1 MNHRTPKMEI
11 LMLRSLILL
20 VAMLLTLGTA
30 CAQDAPRLIQR
41 QTFIPVED
49 LDVVIARD
57 QAGVLLSKVE
67 FQQLYDAAKK
77 NADSQPNLPAV
88 VTATGAEY
96 RAKIDGDHLVISA
109 TVRLQQF
116 ASGWVELPLHF
127 GNLSVLS
134 ATVNDQPAK
143 LGRRVVAQP
152 LPNVPQPQSAA
163 QNNAP
168 QQAVQSKGKAVLPV
182 PPQLVL
188 FNNQAGAATLK
199 LELST
204 ILESVGADKSV
215 RFELPDVP
223 TAMLNVDVAANRTL
237 KWFGRTLDRPT
248 PADQPA
254 TYQLPVG
261 GQKNV
266 LLLFTGNQ
274 TQQTTDSL
282 TFATTGYG
290 VRVAPGEVVWEA
302 QTRLQVFGTP
312 LTTLQC
318 VVPRSLE
325 ITDVTSTGL
334 EAWTLEDNKDD
345 PQSTLITLSYRQPID
360 ASRDIVFKGVMSTPV
375 GQSWAV
381 PQIVIRKVTSHIGRC
396 VVTHPAGVRL
406 RLIEATGARAAASE
420 QAATLT
426 FDLWREA
433 FRLVLETQPHQR
445 EVLATTATSV
455 DLNARG
461 VDVYL
466 TVSLE
471 TLFAPLFEA
480 DIRLPAEWVVQSMT
494 LDGKPIQW
502 QAAANEAGWNDLRIN
517 LPQPVQP
524 GSGIGLIINA
534 RRTMESW
541 PVDVE
546 PIEFKLPTFQLPQAA
561 TVEGTLTLKA
571 DDDLDVAFDA
581 LTGLDPAAA
590 PTAGAR
596 SAFAYQDTAFEGTV
610 KVLRRPSRMSAQ
622 TMTYA
627 RLDREVWNS
636 HLEALIEISGGGLRE
651 LQVKLPES
659 VGDDIRFEVV
669 EGNVGISEQVAADP
683 EDKARL
689 WTLRLDRRYRGT
701 LKIAVDAA
709 QPRKDDKNF
718 SVPAMTLPQ
727 AERLNGFVGIEGAA
741 DQQLTIDATDS
752 SKKSLAE
759 VDPIDLPLCHYQ
771 PQQRIVAGYRFLQP
785 GYAVSL
791 SEVRFEKLAVP
802 TAICR
807 SANYESVLSR
817 TGELQH
823 RAEYVFVAVTAQA
836 LTLTLPAGPEG
847 EAELWAVQLDG
858 QPVEVRRREGRL
870 SVRESTG
877 LRGAKADTV
886 SYLIP
891 LPRDRA
897 VDAERR
903 LTLFYR
909 GQIDPLLTAQR
920 WREQP
925 PVLAV
930 VQSEGAEQP
939 LEILSQSWRVHYSN
953 DSMITGSDG
962 LFEPETELDSQS
974 MLGTLRQAFTGM
986 SPMSLFNSAS
996 YLFGATLLA
1005 VVITVLLRRHGVS
1018 KFGCAIAIAAV
1029 PVVLVALLLPSVQS
1043 ARSYKGARYVAS
1055 EAPMSAPMGGTR
1067 WRHGINDNA
1076 DDGDGKIIEYV
1087 DICGKDDPSTGADEG
1102 DAMPPQVAL
1111 GAMPP
1116 PATAEPTMEKAQ
1128 KKELDAF
1135 QIETKG
1141 DGPRVSNAKP
1151 TDAPVAGDRLD
1162 DAKKEGAKPQEDA
1175 VWQAL
1180 NDPQQ
1185 VAAGVDMDAEPQKG
1199 VAQRERNK
1207 SRGRGPAR
1215 LPATGKT
1222 GLLSLSLSLEVPANS
1237 TTKDFSYYG
1246 HQPVDSGMGLDL
1258 QWQDRK
1264 GGDAWRWCLV
1274 TGLAMAAWLTIKVA
1288 ARWRGLLAVL
1298 GITLPLGLVAVTP
1311 PACHVVLDG
1320 LFLGSLL
1327 AACVWGGRALLVY
1340 EIDWCKR
1347 TFCKRAA
1354 QTAALFCAALMTAS
1368 ANAAETG
1375 TASQQKVESGSAMA
1389 SGTQSALAP
1398 TGRQSIAR
1406 GVSPGD
1412 NAALITVAPTG
1423 RDSVPGVEIELRPF
1437 GAFEPLTRGCAP
1449 GYRIRPL
1456 WGQYDAAIDA
1466 GIVDGAIVGTMLFG
1480 SMFMIGGAILV
1491 LLVVCRSIAKA
1502 SVFETGLA
1510 PKRRKSLARG
1520 ASPGDAC
1527 LLVLAFSLAFASSA
1541 NAQESPNAANIK
1553 AVPAVD
1559 ASKTIVVPVD
1569 DAKDPTKA
1577 ERVLLSRELFFELWN
1592 LAHPDKRIAAPASVD
1607 GFVASARYE
1616 VEVRAKTEK
1625 VGAAALVKAALVLQN
1640 FRDRQ
1645 IVLSLPFDALAL
1657 TSAKLDGQPAALQ
1670 VREAN
1675 GTKLLDVVLDQVGA
1689 HQLELE
1695 FAIAAQEDGA
1705 TGQFTLPQFPA
1716 PSGTVV
1722 LKLPQPTLQV
1732 RVNGSTSAYRRLEQ
1746 DGAAFVAIPVG
1757 NNQPLTVAW
1766 RPPQQQAAVNAIV
1779 NVDSTTGVLVDAS
1792 GISHSTKMTIRVPQG
1807 TLADASF
1814 ELPKGVLLQRIAGP
1828 HLSGWEMAGEADN
1841 RRVRVFFNPPISDA
1855 TDLQFQL
1862 FQEQL
1867 VGDEPLGLTFSAV
1880 RPLEVT
1886 RESGLIG
1893 VLATEDFSIRSQ
1905 QETGVRRVEVSNAAQ
1920 FGDLLQKQPTAT
1932 ARLGF
1937 GFSTR
1942 PATAHVQ
1949 VARQAAESVATTTH
1963 AVKVTRRKVLIAS
1976 KFDLEFRR
1984 AARPSIS
1991 LKLPEQYRPTDVQ
2004 ATSMADWFLTAGDG
2018 TNPRTL
2024 TIEFTQPLTG
2034 RAQVVMQGYQVKGP
2048 DDAIAEVLVPQ
2059 PLEVVTQ
2066 TTSAAVWF
2074 DAAYAATLAQADG
2087 WKLVATNV
2095 LPSQLL
2101 GKQSTPPQF
2110 GLTSTSLDL
2119 PPLGFDLVIS
2129 QPRLAADSVVITT
2142 VTDTTVEYSLALK
2155 WKISNAAADTFWFTT
2170 PLWLKDRLTVKGAG
2184 LRDVKSEEVDGAL
2197 RWTITLWDAVPSEY
2211 FSLAVATLPP
2221 ASKRVETP
2229 EVHFLQPTLDAD
2241 GNVGELGLLSTQR
2254 QFAMLV
2260 NQSQLQLRP
2269 THVDDVETVT
2279 HEDIPIVINKELQ
2292 QQAAEMLRIRDGSK
2306 LPAWDVKKLEQQ
2318 AGAPASVNL
2327 ADLSIVLAA
2336 DGTWRGQAEY
2346 TIRNRRRQ
2354 FLAVRMPEK
2363 SRLLSVFVSES
2374 PSRAVQTTIA
2384 INTGAASA
2392 VPSESRND
2400 SASVQ
2405 LIPLPKSNASD
2416 LSFKVKL
2423 VYSGELPSRL
2433 PRGVFPLSLD
2443 VDLPAPDVITQQ
2455 ESSEYG
2461 IPVAKTVWHVFVPK
2475 GIDAML
2481 IDDGVRTNVTPTDRG
2496 EVEAYIASN
2505 MIRDGEQIL
2514 SLFSGLSSLSES
2526 ARRSQIRDNL
2536 KQQGLALNNVY
2547 QIEQQ
2552 INAASGSGAQNAEF
2566 DAARRQFAEKLAQ
2579 NRGNFA
2585 IVQQEQAAN
2594 GHDLGFQQG
2603 GFGIN
2608 NLQSGIGQQGQLGR
2622 RAVDEN
2628 NDLVLN
2634 YNSVSNLK
2642 QLGLANSEDINRNG
2656 VLDVGEDVN
2665 GNGTLDVVLGAAPT
2679 TAATQVD
2686 GGLLFDLEV
2695 SDGDISKPTSATPTT
2710 KIDAEAKGKKAAEK
2724 NEALKAPTSNRSVQR
2739 EQSLSRLKALNDN
2752 VELQQQVQPFDT
2764 NQLANPNPSNN
2775 FFNGVPP
2782 NAPMNGPMP
2791 GQGGANSQFGFGIG
2805 GGGAPSFQLPNSS
2818 TTQFGRGTNNS
2829 GYLQNQLGQQ
2839 GQLGGGNFGGFAG
2852 GPGAGNL
2859 GGVPGKQQQ
2868 LAQGQPG
2875 QPMPQRPADLQAQQ
2889 VQIFDETVSLE
2900 VAQSQQLGQMGGI
2913 GGGIAAPRTWTAVGG
2928 LSLNIDLPGKEN
2940 ELLFSKVAGAPKL
2953 ALKLRSRDVVQT
2965 GFGLAWLIVWSAVG
2979 LTFVVLFLRAGWRD
2993 DIGKPVAWLLLA
3005 VGMIVFVV
3013 LPQPLRAMGFLVF
3026 LAGLTMLGVRY
3037 VRRPQAV

>member
-1 MNHRTPKMEI
+1 
-11 LMLRSLILL
+11 MLRSLLFIA
-20 VAMLLTLGTA
+20 AMLLTFGTA
-30 CAQDAPRLIQR
+30 FAQDSKPLVER

-57 QAGVLLSKVE
+57 QAGVLLSKTE
-67 FQQLYDAAKK
+67 FQKLYDAAKK
-77 NADSQPNLPAV
+77 NADVQPKLPAV
-88 VTATGAEY
+88 VTATGADY

-116 ASGWVELPLHF
+116 ASGWVELPLNF

-134 ATVNDQPAK
+134 ATLNDQPAK
-143 LGRRVVAQP
+143 LGRRAVVAAP
-152 LPNVPQPQSAA
+152 LPEPVPQ
-163 QNNAP
+163 NNQP
-168 QQAVQSKGKAVLPV
+168 QQAAPAKGKALLPA
-182 PPQLVL
+182 PTQLVL
-188 FNNQAGAATLK
+188 FNNQPGAATLK

-204 ILESVGADKSV
+204 VLESVGGDKFA
-215 RFELPDVP
+215 RFDLMDAPA
-223 TAMLNVDVAANRTL
+223 AMLNVDVAANRTL
-237 KWFGRTLDRPT
+237 KWFGRTLDRPAA
-248 PADQPA
+248 ADQPT

-261 GQKNV
+261 GQSTV
-266 LLLFTGNQ
+266 LLLFTGTQ
-274 TQQTTDSL
+274 TQQASDSL
-282 TFATTGYG
+282 TFASTGYG

-302 QTRLQVFGTP
+302 ATRLQVFGTP

-334 EAWTLEDNKDD
+334 EGWTLEDNKDD
-345 PQSTLITLSYRQPID
+345 AQSTLITLSYRQPID
-360 ASRDIVFKGVMSTPV
+360 AGRDISFKGVMSTPV

-396 VVTHPAGVRL
+396 VVQHPAGVRL
-406 RLIEATGARAAASE
+406 RLIEATGARAAASD

-445 EVLATTATSV
+445 EVMATTATSV

-461 VDVYL
+461 VEAFL

-480 DIRLPAEWVVQSMT
+480 DVRLPAEWSVQSMT
-494 LDGKPIQW
+494 LDGQPIQW
-502 QAAANEAGWNDLRIN
+502 QAAAKEAGWNDLRIN
-517 LPQPVQP
+517 LPRPVQP
-524 GSGIGLIINA
+524 GSGIGLIVHA

-541 PVDVE
+541 PVDAE

-571 DDDLDVAFDA
+571 EDDLEVALDG
-581 LTGLDPAAA
+581 LMGLDPSAT

-610 KVLRRPSRMSAQ
+610 KVSRRPSRLSAQ
-622 TMTYA
+622 TMTYS

-636 HLEALIEISGGGLRE
+636 HLEATIDITGGGVRE
-651 LQVKLPES
+651 LQIKLPES

-701 LKIAVDAA
+701 MKIGVDVS
-709 QPRKDDKNF
+709 QPRKDEKNF
-718 SVPAMTLPQ
+718 VVPALTLMQ
-727 AERLNGFVGIEGAA
+727 ADRVNGFVGIEGAA
-741 DQQLTIDATDS
+741 DQQLTIDATDGA
-752 SKKSLAE
+752 KKSLAE
-759 VDPIDLPLCHYQ
+759 VDPIDLPLCRYQ

-785 GYAVSL
+785 GYVVTL
-791 SEVRFEKLAVP
+791 SEQRFDKLAVP

-823 RAEYVFVAVTAQA
+823 RAEYIFVAVTAQA
-836 LTLTLPAGPEG
+836 LTLTLPSGPFG

-858 QPVEVRRREGRL
+858 QPVEVRRRESAFNRDPLG
-870 SVRESTG
+870 SATAKQPAAGEKSE
-877 LRGAKADTV
+877 RGSRAPQRVAVKRV

-891 LPRDRA
+891 LPRDKA
-897 VDAERR
+897 PDAERR

-909 GQIDPLLTAQR
+909 GVIDPLQTAQR
-920 WREQP
+920 WRETP
-925 PVLAV
+925 PVLSV

-939 LEILSQSWRVHYSN
+939 LEVLNQNWRVHYAS

-962 LFEPETELDSQS
+962 LFEPLSELDSQS
-974 MLGTLRQAFTGM
+974 LLGDLRQSFTGM
-986 SPMSLFNSAS
+986 SPQSLFNSGS
-996 YLFGATLLA
+996 YLFGAALLA
-1005 VVITVLLRRHGVS
+1005 VVIAGLLRRHGVS
-1018 KFGCAIAIAAV
+1018 KFGCAAALLAV
-1029 PVVLVALLLPSVQS
+1029 PVVLVALLLPTVQS
-1043 ARSYKGARYVAS
+1043 ARSSKDARYVAG
-1055 EAPMSAPMGGTR
+1055 EAPMSAPAMGGMR
-1067 WRHGINDNA
+1067 YGFNDDMSEA
-1076 DDGDGKIIEYV
+1076 DGRIIEYTDV
-1087 DICGKDDPSTGADEG
+1087 CGKDDPSTGADEG
-1102 DAMPPQVAL
+1102 EMPLPQAVTRALVTADETASQADAAPRDEM
-1111 GAMPP
+1111 
-1116 PATAEPTMEKAQ
+1116 
-1128 KKELDAF
+1128 KKEMAAPAD
-1135 QIETKG
+1135 
-1141 DGPRVSNAKP
+1141 SKP
-1151 TDAPVAGDRLD
+1151 ADAPAAADQLD
-1162 DAKKEGAKPQEDA
+1162 DLRMDGEKRREATSQRARRPIATGG
-1175 VWQAL
+1175 
-1180 NDPQQ
+1180 
-1185 VAAGVDMDAEPQKG
+1185 GV
-1199 VAQRERNK
+1199 
-1207 SRGRGPAR
+1207 RGRSTRRTSG
-1215 LPATGKT
+1215 GKES
-1222 GLLSLSLSLEVPANS
+1222 GLLSLSLSLEVPLNS
-1237 TTKDFSYYG
+1237 ATKDFSYYG
-1246 HQPVDSGMGLDL
+1246 HQPVDSGIGLDL
-1258 QWQDRK
+1258 HWQDRK

-1327 AACVWGGRALLVY
+1327 AAFVWGGRALLLH
-1340 EIDWCKR
+1340 EIQWCKKV
-1347 TFCKRAA
+1347 FCKRSA
-1354 QTAALFCAALMTAS
+1354 QVAALLCVAFVTSTANAQPQPGAPAPTS
-1368 ANAAETG
+1368 ANAKPVA
-1375 TASQQKVESGSAMA
+1375 
-1389 SGTQSALAP
+1389 AP
-1398 TGRQSIAR
+1398 EVNG
-1406 GVSPGD
+1406 
-1412 NAALITVAPTG
+1412 
-1423 RDSVPGVEIELRPF
+1423 
-1437 GAFEPLTRGCAP
+1437 
-1449 GYRIRPL
+1449 
-1456 WGQYDAAIDA
+1456 
-1466 GIVDGAIVGTMLFG
+1466 
-1480 SMFMIGGAILV
+1480 
-1491 LLVVCRSIAKA
+1491 
-1502 SVFETGLA
+1502 
-1510 PKRRKSLARG
+1510 
-1520 ASPGDAC
+1520 
-1527 LLVLAFSLAFASSA
+1527 
-1541 NAQESPNAANIK
+1541 
-1553 AVPAVD
+1553 
-1559 ASKTIVVPVD
+1559 SKTIVVPVD

-1577 ERVLLSRELFFELWN
+1577 ERVLLSRELFFQLWN
-1592 LAHPDKRIAAPASVD
+1592 LAHPEKRVTAPASVE
-1607 GFVASARYE
+1607 GLVVSARYD
-1616 VEVRAKTEK
+1616 VQLRPKTAQ
-1625 VGAAALVKAALVLQN
+1625 VGAAAIVKAALVLQN

-1645 IVLSLPFDALAL
+1645 IVLSLPLDAIAL
-1657 TSAKLDGQPAALQ
+1657 TGAKLDGQPAPLQ

-1675 GTKLLDVVLDQVGA
+1675 GAKLLDVVLDQTGS
-1689 HQLELE
+1689 HLLELE

-1705 TGQFTLPQFPA
+1705 VGQITLPQFPA

-1722 LKLPQPTLQV
+1722 FKLPQPTLQV
-1732 RVNGSTSAYRRLEQ
+1732 RVNGSTSAYRRVEK

-1792 GISHSTKMTIRVPQG
+1792 GISHSTRMTIRVPQG

-1814 ELPKGVLLQRIAGP
+1814 ELPKGTLLQRIAGP
-1828 HLSGWEMAGEADN
+1828 HLTGWEMAGEANN
-1841 RRVRVFFNPPISDA
+1841 RRVRVFFNPPVSDA

-1867 VGDEPLGLTFSAV
+1867 VGDDPVGLTLSAV

-1886 RESGLIG
+1886 RESGVIG
-1893 VLATEDFSIRSQ
+1893 VLATEDFSTRSQ
-1905 QETGVRRVEVSNAAQ
+1905 QETGMRRVEISNPAQ
-1920 FGDLLQKQPTAT
+1920 FGDLIQKQPKAT

-1942 PATAHVQ
+1942 PATAQVQ

-1963 AVKVTRRKVLIAS
+1963 AVRVTRRKVQIAS
-1976 KFDLEFRR
+1976 KFDFEFRR

-1991 LKLPEQYRPTDVQ
+1991 LKLPETYRPSDVQ
-2004 ATSMADWFLTAGDG
+2004 ATSMADWFITPGDG

-2048 DDAIAEVLVPQ
+2048 DDAIAEVIVPQ
-2059 PLEVVTQ
+2059 PLEVATQ

-2074 DAAYAATLAQADG
+2074 DAAYAATLSQSDG
-2087 WKLVATNV
+2087 WKLVAANV
-2095 LPSQLL
+2095 LPPVLIS
-2101 GKQSTPPQF
+2101 KQPTPPQF
-2110 GLTSTSLDL
+2110 AMTSNSLDL
-2119 PPLGFDLVIS
+2119 PPLAFDLVIS
-2129 QPRLAADSVVITT
+2129 HPRLAADSVVITT
-2142 VTDTTVEYSLALK
+2142 VTDTTVEHSLALK
-2155 WKISNAAADTFWFTT
+2155 WKISNAAADKFWFTT
-2170 PLWLKDRLTVKGAG
+2170 PLRLKDRLTVKGAG

-2211 FSLAVATLPP
+2211 FALATATLPP
-2221 ASKRVETP
+2221 ATVGQTPEDKLIKTP
-2229 EVHFLQPTLDAD
+2229 EVRFLQPALDAE
-2241 GNVGELGLLSTQR
+2241 GNAGELEPLSTQR

-2269 THVDDVETVT
+2269 THADDVETVT
-2279 HEDIPIVINKELQ
+2279 QEDIPIVINKELQ

-2306 LPAWDVKKLEQQ
+2306 LPAWDVRKLEQQ

-2363 SRLLSVFVSES
+2363 ARLLSVFVKDE
-2374 PSRAVQTTIA
+2374 PSRAVQTKIA
-2384 INTGAASA
+2384 ISSAGAAPQLA
-2392 VPSESRND
+2392 VAAKSDSKSEP
-2400 SASVQ
+2400 AIVQ

-2416 LSFKVKL
+2416 LSFRVKL

-2455 ESSEYG
+2455 ESPEYG

-2496 EVEAYIASN
+2496 EVDAYVASN

-2526 ARRSQIRDNL
+2526 ERRSQVRNNL
-2536 KQQGLALNNVY
+2536 KQQGLALSNVY

-2552 INAASGSGAQNAEF
+2552 ISAASGSGAQNVEF
-2566 DAARRQFAEKLAQ
+2566 ESARRQFAEKLAQ
-2579 NRGNFA
+2579 NRSNFA

-2594 GHDLGFQQG
+2594 GYAGQAFGQG
-2603 GFGIN
+2603 GGN
-2608 NLQSGIGQQGQLGR
+2608 NPYANRS
-2622 RAVDEN
+2622 AVDEN

-2642 QLGLANSEDINRNG
+2642 QLGLANSEDVNRNG
-2656 VLDVGEDVN
+2656 VLDPGEDVN
-2665 GNGTLDVVLGAAPT
+2665 GNGVLDFVIGAAHGVSGL
-2679 TAATQVD
+2679 QVD
-2686 GGLLFDLEV
+2686 AGLHFDLEV
-2695 SDGDISKPTSATPTT
+2695 RDGDISPPSSATPMNKTEL
-2710 KIDAEAKGKKAAEK
+2710 EAKGKKAAEK
-2724 NEALKAPTSNRSVQR
+2724 GEQTKTQTTNRNAQR

-2752 VELQQQVQPFDT
+2752 VDMQQQVQLFDG
-2764 NQLANPNPSNN
+2764 NQFANPNAQP
-2775 FFNGVPP
+2775 VPGRNVP
-2782 NAPMNGPMP
+2782 LLEDVPVAGTLFRPLPQSGPATGFQSGSAMNGPGP
-2791 GQGGANSQFGFGIG
+2791 GVTPNVQLPNSSNPQFGRGMNNGSNAVLGQQGGQFGFGGGIG
-2805 GGGAPSFQLPNSS
+2805 GGGF
-2818 TTQFGRGTNNS
+2818 
-2829 GYLQNQLGQQ
+2829 
-2839 GQLGGGNFGGFAG
+2839 GGGIA
-2852 GPGAGNL
+2852 A
-2859 GGVPGKQQQ
+2859 PGKAQQQQ

-2875 QPMPQRPADLQAQQ
+2875 QPTPQRPAQARQP
-2889 VQIFDETVSLE
+2889 IAPNGATIEPTELSTDSLTVMDAPFVE
-2900 VAQSQQLGQMGGI
+2900 RGGV
-2913 GGGIAAPRTWTAVGG
+2913 AAPRVWSAVGG
-2928 LSLNIDLPGKEN
+2928 LSLNIDLPGKQN

-2965 GFGLAWLIVWSAVG
+2965 GFGVLWLVVWSAVG
-2979 LTFVVLFLRAGWRD
+2979 LTFAALFLRSRWKND
-2993 DIGKPVAWLLLA
+2993 SGKPVAWLLIA
-3005 VGMIVFVV
+3005 VGAIVFVV
-3013 LPQPLRAMGFLVF
+3013 LPQPLRALGFMSF
-3026 LAGLTMLGVRY
+3026 LAGLTMLGARY
-3037 VRRPQAV
+3037 VRRAK